1 MEIGESSHRT
11 TGKNEIVPLSDLD
24 DSENE
29 SELVMEIDLEPA
41 NYNSNELDD
50 EIVNDNHEH
59 SIPEHENAMENYNLI
74 NEMDMDSSSD
84 ELGQDGQEHD
94 QPTCGGSETESDGE
108 NNETDT
114 LAIYV
119 DNLLYDRCSGNEMF
133 DTLTLDPEW
142 TETNYADIHVRQF
155 NGPTGFNLPAH
166 FDPEV
171 VTPIDYFQLFFS
183 DEVLQ
188 TICDNT
194 NKFKTFHVTQKQVVN
209 PEYTENN
216 WEQTTLNEMRY
227 YFGLAIMSGIMNQPR
242 YRTLWSKDPFLENIA
257 VSQKIL

>member
-11 TGKNEIVPLSDLD
+11 TGKNKIVPSSDLD

-59 SIPEHENAMENYNLI
+59 SIPEHKNAMENYNLI

-94 QPTCGGSETESDGE
+94 QPTCGRSETESDGE

-114 LAIYV
+114 LAIDV
-119 DNLLYDRCSGNEMF
+119 DNL
-133 DTLTLDPEW
+133 
-142 TETNYADIHVRQF
+142 
-155 NGPTGFNLPAH
+155 
-166 FDPEV
+166 
-171 VTPIDYFQLFFS
+171 
-183 DEVLQ
+183 
-188 TICDNT
+188 
-194 NKFKTFHVTQKQVVN
+194 
-209 PEYTENN
+209 
-216 WEQTTLNEMRY
+216 
-227 YFGLAIMSGIMNQPR
+227 
-242 YRTLWSKDPFLENIA
+242 
-257 VSQKIL
+257 